1 MLYWYPFFKTGK
13 IMIIEV
19 KNIAKAFGKKQVL
32 SDVSFCAESG
42 ECIGILGGNGSGKST
57 LLSILAGVLK
67 ADGGSFLCEETD
79 LLKGEK
85 KRSELVGFVPQG
97 TPLIEELTAYDN
109 LLLWYS
115 KKRMRKELEDGVLS
129 MLGIADFLKIRV
141 SKMSG
146 GMKKRLSLGCAI
158 AKDPTVLLLDEP
170 MTALDL
176 VCKNAIYSYLKE
188 HKERGGILI
197 LVTHDVME
205 LDLCDA
211 CYILKDGALTPFSY
225 DGNVEN
231 LVENL
236 T

>member
-1 MLYWYPFFKTGK
+1 MKT
-13 IMIIEV
+13 EV
-19 KNIAKAFGKKQVL
+19 RHITKKFGKKQVL
-32 SDVSFCAESG
+32 SDVSFAVESG
-42 ECIGILGGNGSGKST
+42 GCIGILGGNGSGKST

-67 ADGGSFLCEETD
+67 ANGGSFLCDGVD
-79 LLKGEK
+79 LLKESE
-85 KRSELVGFVPQG
+85 KRSELVGYVPQG

-115 KKRMRKELEDGVLS
+115 GKQMRSELDHGVLS
-129 MLGIADFLKIRV
+129 MLGIADFLKVRV

-146 GMKKRLSLGCAI
+146 GMKKRLSIGCAM
-158 AKDPTVLLLDEP
+158 AKHPPILLLDEP

-176 VCKNAIYSYLKE
+176 ACKNAIYGYLKA
-188 HKERGGILI
+188 HKENGGILV

-205 LDLCDA
+205 LDLCDE
-211 CYILKDGALTPFSY
+211 CFILRDGILTPFSY

-231 LVENL
+231 LVKNL